1 MNYHTGSATQNKR
14 QNKTA
19 DMTDERYLRVWA
31 EIDIDAIRYNVKKI
45 MEGHDSN
52 VMACAVIKA
61 DGYGHG
67 AVQLAK
73 SLDDLTDFYAV
84 AAMEE
89 ALELRHNGISKPV
102 LILGAVNPVWAET
115 AIENDIRL
123 TVFDYES
130 AELISYAAAGTG
142 KTANVHIKV
151 DTGMGRIGFIPG
163 EEALAEISKIS
174 MLEGINIEGIFTH
187 FAKAD
192 DEGPEDALRQFDLF
206 RSFISSLEERNIHIP
221 VRHCSNSAA
230 ATNIMETEMDMVR
243 LGISIYGLYPSEHVK
258 KITLK
263 PALSL
268 RSHVVMVKT
277 VPAGTKVGYG
287 STWTADKES
296 VIATISAG
304 YADGYMR
311 RLSNKGY
318 VSIRGIICPVAGR
331 VCMDQI
337 MVDATNVPGI
347 AQGDVVTLIGT
358 DGDQTI
364 TVEEISELAGSFN
377 YEFVCN
383 LSRRVPRIYY
393 SGEKVTDFK
402 DSFNT
407 IDY

>member
-1 MNYHTGSATQNKR
+1 MI
-14 QNKTA
+14 
-19 DMTDERYLRVWA
+19 DERYLRVWA
-31 EIDIDAIRYNVKKI
+31 EIDIDAIRYNVKKL

-73 SLDDLTDFYAV
+73 SLDDLTCFYAV

-89 ALELRHNGISKPV
+89 ALELRNNGISKPI
-102 LILGAVNPVWAET
+102 LILGAVDPVWAET

-123 TVFDYES
+123 TVFDYEN
-130 AELISYAAAGTG
+130 AKLISDAAVRIG
-142 KTANVHIKV
+142 KNANVHVKV

-163 EEALAEISKIS
+163 EAALNETEKIS
-174 MLEGINIEGIFTH
+174 RLDGISIEGIFTH

-192 DEGPEDALRQFDLF
+192 DEGPEDAIKQFELF
-206 RSFISSLEERNIHIP
+206 RSFIDGLEKRNIHIP
-221 VRHCSNSAA
+221 IKHCSNSAA
-230 ATNIMETEMDMVR
+230 ATNIIEAEMDMVR
-243 LGISIYGLYPSEHVK
+243 LGISIYGLYPSEYVK
-258 KITLK
+258 KIVLR
-263 PALSL
+263 PALQL
-268 RSHVVMVKT
+268 KSHIVMIKT
-277 VPAGTKVGYG
+277 VPAGTRVGYG

-296 VIATISAG
+296 VIATVSVG

-318 VSIRGIICPVAGR
+318 VSIRGIRCPVVGR

-337 MVDATNVPGI
+337 MVDVTKVPD
-347 AQGDVVTLIGT
+347 AVQGDVVTLIGA

-383 LSRRVPRIYY
+383 LSRRVPRVYY
-393 SGEKVTDFK
+393 RDGKVVGFK
-402 DSFNT
+402 DCFNT